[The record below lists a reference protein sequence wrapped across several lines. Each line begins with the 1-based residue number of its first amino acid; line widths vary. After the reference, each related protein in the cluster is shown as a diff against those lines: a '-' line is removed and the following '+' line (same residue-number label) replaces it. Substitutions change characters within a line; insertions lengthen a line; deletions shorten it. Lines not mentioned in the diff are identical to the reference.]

1 MIKQTMLNKNRLV
14 LAAAFCSG
22 LAVAGYAVIYQQSPF
37 SEFVNALILHFLTI
51 LPALACALLISRVAL
66 YFERGER
73 LRRIWVS
80 FAVGLWLW
88 AIAEIIWA
96 IYDLVQGSVPNFSPA
111 DVLWIGAYV
120 FLADAL
126 SNQFGLV
133 TFDRSR
139 RPVGIGLTVFSIV
152 FASAALITVLT
163 GGALEDFSGYFY
175 PLADFAVGLVALILV
190 VSFRRGRI
198 AWPWLSLLV
207 FMISDSL
214 YAWAVATG
222 VYEWSTGGGAL
233 TLLIDLIYILA
244 YLMLSWGVF
253 NQYLAIRF
261 AD

>member
-1 MIKQTMLNKNRLV
+1 MLKQTLLNKNRLV
-14 LAAAFCSG
+14 LAAACCSG
-22 LAVAGYAVIYQQSPF
+22 LVIAGYVAVYQKSPF
-37 SEFVNALILHFLTI
+37 SEFANASILNLLTI
-51 LPALACALLISRVAL
+51 IPALACALLISRVAL

-73 LRRIWVS
+73 LRRVWVS
-80 FAVGLWLW
+80 FAIGLWLW
-88 AIAEIIWA
+88 TLAEMIWA
-96 IYDLVQGSVPNFSPA
+96 AYDLLLGSVPNFSPA

-133 TFDRSR
+133 AFDHSR
-139 RPVGIGLTVFSIV
+139 RPFWIGLTGFGVV
-152 FASAALITVLT
+152 FASATLVTWLT
-163 GGALEDFSGYFY
+163 GGTLADFSGFFY
-175 PLADFAVGLVALILV
+175 PLADFAVGLIALILV

-214 YAWAVATG
+214 YAWAVTTG
-222 VYEWSTGGGAL
+222 IYEWTTGGGIL
-233 TLLIDLIYILA
+233 TLLIDLIYLLA
-244 YLMLSWGVF
+244 YLLLAWGVF